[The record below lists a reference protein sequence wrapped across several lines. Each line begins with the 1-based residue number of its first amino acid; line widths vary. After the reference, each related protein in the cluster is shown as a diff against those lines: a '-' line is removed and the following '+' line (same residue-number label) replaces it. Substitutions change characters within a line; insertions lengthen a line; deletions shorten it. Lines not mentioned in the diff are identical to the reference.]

1 MPTYSISDFTDTILL
16 SHHSELYRLVRSLFK
31 MRSILEDNFNALWC
45 DHLEKL
51 KLAEEKHG
59 LDDVR
64 FKFSV
69 PRIVAIGEES
79 SGKSSTLERIAMLK
93 IFPSDRRLCTRMPI
107 ELRLRHM
114 DKTKL
119 PEQFRETGFV
129 EMNLLR
135 SENSRMPEEPA
146 SPYMHPNEV
155 EDKVR
160 QWMET
165 VVSLNNDTVTGVTN
179 DRLLIKLF
187 SS

>member
-69 PRIVAIGEES
+69 PRISQIRT
-79 SGKSSTLERIAMLK
+79 K
-93 IFPSDRRLCTRMPI
+93 P
-107 ELRLRHM
+107 
-114 DKTKL
+114 KTHCC
-119 PEQFRETGFV
+119 
-129 EMNLLR
+129 LLR
-135 SENSRMPEEPA
+135 PPPPPEDPEG
-146 SPYMHPNEV
+146 SPLSFLYPHN
-155 EDKVR
+155 
-160 QWMET
+160 
-165 VVSLNNDTVTGVTN
+165 
-179 DRLLIKLF
+179 I
-187 SS
+187 